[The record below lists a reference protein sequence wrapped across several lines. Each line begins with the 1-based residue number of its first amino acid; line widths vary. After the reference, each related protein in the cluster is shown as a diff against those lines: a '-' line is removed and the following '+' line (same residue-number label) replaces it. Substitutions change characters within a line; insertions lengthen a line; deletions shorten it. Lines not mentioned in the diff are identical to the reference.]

1 MDNVTLLQ
9 GTLSSLT
16 AVTAEKTSAS
26 FSQMVVET
34 ILQSLNRK
42 FPFLSTVHFTSG
54 NHPTVPEEVNLL
66 DESELGK
73 AIEAIIRLVYMNL
86 EKQAGLFFITELE
99 KHAEPGII
107 PQIREIGVDLELMQ
121 IEHHQLY
128 RNKTTDFNTSNNTEI
143 EQQSPSEL
151 DEKNDT
157 TFPNPTQNEIKLLEL
172 LQQKD
177 IDSIEARSSLRIS
190 QEELDDMIVD
200 LLNAEY
206 LHYISNDEVKLT
218 NKAIT
223 FLAQKNNKQ
232 FV

>member
-16 AVTAEKTSAS
+16 EVTAEKTSDS
-26 FSQMVVET
+26 FAQMVVET

-42 FPFLSTVHFTSG
+42 FPFLSTVHFTSR
-54 NHPTVPEEVNLL
+54 NHPKVPEEVNSL

-128 RNKTTDFNTSNNTEI
+128 RTKTTDFNNSNNDES
-143 EQQSPSEL
+143 EQKSPSEL
-151 DEKNDT
+151 DEKNNT

-190 QEELDDMIVD
+190 KEELDDMIVN

>member
-1 MDNVTLLQ
+1 
-9 GTLSSLT
+9 
-16 AVTAEKTSAS
+16 
-26 FSQMVVET
+26 
-34 ILQSLNRK
+34 
-42 FPFLSTVHFTSG
+42 
-54 NHPTVPEEVNLL
+54 
-66 DESELGK
+66 
-73 AIEAIIRLVYMNL
+73 MNL

-128 RNKTTDFNTSNNTEI
+128 RTKTTDFNNSNNDES
-143 EQQSPSEL
+143 EQKSPSEL
-151 DEKNDT
+151 DEKNNT

-190 QEELDDMIVD
+190 KEELDDMIVN

>member
-16 AVTAEKTSAS
+16 EVTAEKTSDS
-26 FSQMVVET
+26 FAQMVVET

-42 FPFLSTVHFTSG
+42 FPFLATVHFTSG

-128 RNKTTDFNTSNNTEI
+128 RTKTTDFNKSNNDER
-143 EQQSPSEL
+143 EQQPPSEL
-151 DEKNDT
+151 NEKNNT
-157 TFPNPTQNEIKLLEL
+157 NFPNPTQNEIKLLEL

-206 LHYISNDEVKLT
+206 LHYISSDEVKLT

-232 FV
+232 LV

>member
-54 NHPTVPEEVNLL
+54 NHPIVPEEVNLL

-128 RNKTTDFNTSNNTEI
+128 RTKKTDFNTSNNDKS